1 MRIIDAKCNISLPL
15 GRLGENEYTC
25 IRFDVT
31 KWLSEMPTAVI
42 ALYNQR
48 PQDADAYPVDGIS
61 VRDGI
66 VTWTVT
72 SAELTQVGKG
82 RCELVAIENEVVAK
96 SAFYDTVIFDA
107 LGGDGDAPEPW
118 VSWQQT
124 FAQMKADA
132 EAAAQS
138 AEGAVEHYPRIT
150 DGIWQVWDVQTGAF
164 VSTGV
169 HAQGEKGDKGDK
181 GDGYSL
187 SFGEYTIIFHCDAN
201 GNIKAGDVYYPFAA
215 YKGDTEIKCAAVKSG
230 GTDIPRSSTMII
242 SSVIG
247 MSSIEIEW
255 PDLAYDELR
264 RESGSITFAFTYDGI
279 TARRSV
285 RWVKVYDGSKG
296 DKGDTGIQG
305 IRGDKGDDALCVYLE
320 NPTVN
325 IPCDADG
332 NTKPSNQIVPV
343 CYTAFRGSERIA
355 ASSEF
360 AGYTYMNPKQLSPN
374 EIYGFEINP
383 ATATQHGTIGFRFTE
398 GVNPFGT
405 LQSEMLT
412 QYIDITV
419 EGSEMALPLQFV
431 RVRDGE
437 KGDTGENYIL
447 TEHDKEEIAEI
458 VLDNF
463 PVAEEASF

>member
-25 IRFDVT
+25 IRFDVS
-31 KWLSEMPTAVI
+31 KWLTEMPTAVI

-72 SAELTQVGKG
+72 SAELTQVGNG

-107 LGGDGDAPEPW
+107 LGGNGEAPEPW

-138 AEGAVEHYPRIT
+138 AEEAVEHYPRIT
-150 DGIWQVWDVQTGAF
+150 EGIWQVWDVQTGAW

-169 HAQGEKGDKGDK
+169 HAQGEQGPKGDKGDK
-181 GDGYSL
+181 GEQG
-187 SFGEYTIIFHCDAN
+187 
-201 GNIKAGDVYYPFAA
+201 VQ
-215 YKGDTEIKCAAVKSG
+215 
-230 GTDIPRSSTMII
+230 
-242 SSVIG
+242 
-247 MSSIEIEW
+247 
-255 PDLAYDELR
+255 
-264 RESGSITFAFTYDGI
+264 
-279 TARRSV
+279 
-285 RWVKVYDGSKG
+285 
-296 DKGDTGIQG
+296 GIQG
-305 IRGDKGDDALCVYLE
+305 IQGERGLQGEKGDKGDDALCVYLE

-343 CYTAFRGSERIA
+343 CYTAFRGGERIA

-360 AGYTYMNPKQLSPN
+360 AGYTYMNPKQMSPN

-398 GVNPFGT
+398 GVSPFWT
-405 LQSEMLT
+405 LHQTDMLT
-412 QYIDITV
+412 LYIGITV
-419 EGSEMALPLQFV
+419 EGIEMYLPLQFV
-431 RVRDGE
+431 RVRDGKHGE